1 MAKSHTNLS
10 RRSLLMG
17 IGAAGVS
24 LKFTGY
30 ASADGT
36 GRYLVRG
43 ANGVAEAVADEGFDV
58 LHELRGNVLIVE
70 APSDA
75 DLELITKVHDSLLD
89 FTFEMEA
96 PAAMEAVQEVPAF
109 YENQWDKHLQ
119 DVIEAHDMATGDGTR
134 LVVIDTGIDD
144 KHQDLENVNVEDSVS
159 IIEGEIG
166 DHDGDVGDH
175 GTHVAGTVAATGE
188 EGVTGTAPDAELVSI
203 RVFGEEGGAAFGDIL
218 LAANYAA
225 DIDADAANMSIG
237 TAPIPPNGNVEGYR
251 MMMQPV
257 FNAAT
262 KEGTLYVGSAG
273 NSAANLQ
280 QGGFF
285 TLPNS
290 LQGVLST
297 SATAPNDNL
306 TFFSNYGTNEID
318 AGGPG
323 GGYETNLKTLFG
335 IREWTLAGA
344 PPLRSDHPLE
354 EGDEG
359 ELWFDENGEI
369 TFDPDEIEEVVEF
382 ESPAWPYPF
391 NLVFSTIPDQGYA
404 WMAGTSMAAPQ
415 VTGLVG
421 LVRELDS
428 DANAKQVESAIKQ
441 GADGTNGRSDP
452 ALGAGRINALNT
464 VEVVAGSGGGGPGNG
479 GNGSANSDPG
489 NGN

>member
-1 MAKSHTNLS
+1 
-10 RRSLLMG
+10 MG

-24 LKFTGY
+24 LTFTGY

-43 ANGVAEAVADEGFDV
+43 ANGVADAVVDAGYDV

-75 DLELITKVHDSLLD
+75 DLKSISGVHDSLLD
-89 FTFEMEA
+89 FTFEMES
-96 PAAMEAVQEVPAF
+96 PAAMETTQDVPAF

-119 DVIEAHDMATGDGTR
+119 DVIDAHDMATGEGTR

-144 KHQDLENVNVEDSVS
+144 THPDLGNVNVEESVS

-166 DHDGDVGDH
+166 DHDGDSGDH
-175 GTHVAGTVAATGE
+175 GTHVAGTAAATGE
-188 EGVTGTAPDAELVSI
+188 IAVIGTAPDAELVSI
-203 RVFGEEGGAAFGDIL
+203 RVFDEEGGATFGDIL

-237 TAPIPPNGNVEGYR
+237 TAPIPPEGNVAGYR

-257 FNAAT
+257 FNGAT
-262 KEGTLYVGSAG
+262 KEGTLFVGSAG

-297 SATAPNDNL
+297 SATAPNDEL
-306 TFFSNYGTNEID
+306 AFFSNYGTNEID

-335 IREWTLAGA
+335 IIEWTLAGS
-344 PPLRSDHPLE
+344 PPLRSLHPLE

-369 TFDPDEIEEVVEF
+369 TFDQDEVEEVIEF

-391 NLVFSTIPDQGYA
+391 NLVFSTVPKDEGVEYA
-404 WMAGTSMAAPQ
+404 WKAGTSMAAPQ

-421 LVRELDS
+421 LVRELNP

-441 GADGTNGRSDP
+441 GADGANGRSDP
-452 ALGAGRINALNT
+452 ALGAGRVNALNT
-464 VEVVAGSGGGGPGNG
+464 LEALAGGGGGGQGNG
-479 GNGSANSDPG
+479 GNGPG
-489 NGN
+489 NGNSGNGN